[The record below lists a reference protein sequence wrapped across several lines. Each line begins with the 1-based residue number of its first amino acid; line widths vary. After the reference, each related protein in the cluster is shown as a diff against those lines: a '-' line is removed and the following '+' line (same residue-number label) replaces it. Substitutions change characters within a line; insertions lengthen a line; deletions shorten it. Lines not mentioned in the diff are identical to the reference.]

1 MQFVPICAPLYLVYD
16 LNFIQLGSSIH
27 IVVSM
32 EMHKR
37 KTKKADREKFKCR

>member
-1 MQFVPICAPLYLVYD
+1 MQFVSICAPLYLVCD

-37 KTKKADREKFKCR
+37 KTKKAEKFKCR

>member
-1 MQFVPICAPLYLVYD
+1 MQFVPICAPLYLVCD
-16 LNFIQLGSSIH
+16 LNFIQDGSNIH